1 MDDKRFIAPQTRP
14 TLCWSCAR
22 ACGGC
27 SWTARDPKTHAIR
40 FEPVKGWEA
49 EKTTINSSK
58 SEHGEKCYRYTT
70 DSYRVVRCPL
80 YVPDRRTRAKSAMP
94 EWAMQARHYSMRR
107 GRSARE
113 MRVIQDAI
121 AAIEG
126 QQPKERS
133 AVWMVGEQLKDM
145 VRGNEAAAALL
156 LTDLTQNKE
165 MTLAA
170 AEKKIAERAKK
181 NKVGNCGCVT
191 PAEAEVILREFFG
204 LPERGTAAAPQTE
217 RRKVVDLADFL

>member
-1 MDDKRFIAPQTRP
+1 MKKAADRWHR
-14 TLCWSCAR
+14 S
-22 ACGGC
+22 
-27 SWTARDPKTHAIR
+27 TATKKKHM
-40 FEPVKGWEA
+40 KG
-49 EKTTINSSK
+49 
-58 SEHGEKCYRYTT
+58 
-70 DSYRVVRCPL
+70 DFLP
-80 YVPDRRTRAKSAMP
+80 
-94 EWAMQARHYSMRR
+94 RHYSMRR

-113 MRVIQDAI
+113 MSTIQDAI

-145 VRGNEAAAALL
+145 IRGDEAAAELL

-191 PAEAEVILREFFG
+191 PAEAEDILREFFG

>member
-1 MDDKRFIAPQTRP
+1 
-14 TLCWSCAR
+14 
-22 ACGGC
+22 
-27 SWTARDPKTHAIR
+27 
-40 FEPVKGWEA
+40 
-49 EKTTINSSK
+49 
-58 SEHGEKCYRYTT
+58 
-70 DSYRVVRCPL
+70 
-80 YVPDRRTRAKSAMP
+80 
-94 EWAMQARHYSMRR
+94 MRR

-113 MRVIQDAI
+113 MSVIQDAI

-145 VRGNEAAAALL
+145 VRGNESTAEIL
-156 LTDLTQNKE
+156 LTDLRENKE

-170 AEKKIAERAKK
+170 AEKKIAERANKT
-181 NKVGNCGCVT
+181 KVGNCGCVT
-191 PAEAEVILREFFG
+191 PAEAEDILREFFG

>member
-1 MDDKRFIAPQTRP
+1 M
-14 TLCWSCAR
+14 S
-22 ACGGC
+22 
-27 SWTARDPKTHAIR
+27 
-40 FEPVKGWEA
+40 
-49 EKTTINSSK
+49 
-58 SEHGEKCYRYTT
+58 
-70 DSYRVVRCPL
+70 
-80 YVPDRRTRAKSAMP
+80 
-94 EWAMQARHYSMRR
+94 
-107 GRSARE
+107 
-113 MRVIQDAI
+113 VIQDAI

-191 PAEAEVILREFFG
+191 PAEAEDILREFFG
-204 LPERGTAAAPQTE
+204 LPGREEENPRRKE
-217 RRKVVDLADFL
+217 ERKVVDLADFL

>member
-1 MDDKRFIAPQTRP
+1 M
-14 TLCWSCAR
+14 S
-22 ACGGC
+22 
-27 SWTARDPKTHAIR
+27 
-40 FEPVKGWEA
+40 
-49 EKTTINSSK
+49 
-58 SEHGEKCYRYTT
+58 
-70 DSYRVVRCPL
+70 
-80 YVPDRRTRAKSAMP
+80 
-94 EWAMQARHYSMRR
+94 
-107 GRSARE
+107 
-113 MRVIQDAI
+113 VIQDAI

-133 AVWMVGEQLKDM
+133 AVWMVGEQLKEM

-191 PAEAEVILREFFG
+191 PAEAEDILREFFG
-204 LPERGTAAAPQTE
+204 LPGREEENPRRKE
-217 RRKVVDLADFL
+217 ERKVVDLADFL

>member
-1 MDDKRFIAPQTRP
+1 M
-14 TLCWSCAR
+14 S
-22 ACGGC
+22 
-27 SWTARDPKTHAIR
+27 
-40 FEPVKGWEA
+40 
-49 EKTTINSSK
+49 
-58 SEHGEKCYRYTT
+58 
-70 DSYRVVRCPL
+70 
-80 YVPDRRTRAKSAMP
+80 
-94 EWAMQARHYSMRR
+94 
-107 GRSARE
+107 
-113 MRVIQDAI
+113 VIQDAI

-191 PAEAEVILREFFG
+191 PTEAEDILREFFG
-204 LPERGTAAAPQTE
+204 LPERGTTAAPQTE

>member
-1 MDDKRFIAPQTRP
+1 
-14 TLCWSCAR
+14 
-22 ACGGC
+22 
-27 SWTARDPKTHAIR
+27 
-40 FEPVKGWEA
+40 
-49 EKTTINSSK
+49 
-58 SEHGEKCYRYTT
+58 
-70 DSYRVVRCPL
+70 
-80 YVPDRRTRAKSAMP
+80 
-94 EWAMQARHYSMRR
+94 MRR

-113 MRVIQDAI
+113 MSVIQDAI

-145 VRGNEAAAALL
+145 VRGNESTAEIL
-156 LTDLTQNKE
+156 LTDLRENKE

-170 AEKKIAERAKK
+170 AEKKIAERAKTT
-181 NKVGNCGCVT
+181 KVGNCGCVT
-191 PAEAEVILREFFG
+191 PAEAEDILREFFG